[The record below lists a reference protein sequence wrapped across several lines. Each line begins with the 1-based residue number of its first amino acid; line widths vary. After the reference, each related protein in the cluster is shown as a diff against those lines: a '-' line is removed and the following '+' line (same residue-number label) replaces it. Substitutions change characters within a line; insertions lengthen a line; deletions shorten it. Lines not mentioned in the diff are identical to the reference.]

1 MKLNESDGTIN
12 IKVNLDTS
20 ELDEVYVKCERLVSA
35 LSTAERLLKELGVK
49 KEISLT
55 VDFEG

>member
-1 MKLNESDGTIN
+1 MALNAVDGTVN

-20 ELDEVYVKCERLVSA
+20 ELDEVYAKCERLVSA
-35 LSTAERLLKELGVK
+35 LSTAESLLKELGVE

>member
-1 MKLNESDGTIN
+1 MKLNAVDGTVN

-20 ELDEVYVKCERLVSA
+20 EFDEVYAKCERLVSA
-35 LSTAERLLKELGVK
+35 LSTAEKLLKELGVK

>member
-1 MKLNESDGTIN
+1 MTLNAVDGTVS

-20 ELDEVYVKCERLVSA
+20 ELDKVYAKCERLCAV
-35 LSTAERLLKELGVK
+35 LSTAEGLLKELGVK

>member
-1 MKLNESDGTIN
+1 MKLNAVDGTVN

-20 ELDEVYVKCERLVSA
+20 ALDEVYAKCERLVSV
-35 LSTAERLLKELGVK
+35 LSTAEKLLKELGAE

-55 VDFEG
+55 VDFDG